1 MTVSTSPS
9 HPIITSVTGY
19 TGVNKAMTW
28 RSMPLFKRDPKKKL
42 QKDYQQ
48 KLEAAMQ
55 AMRRGDIRENA
66 TLVAQAEALKAEI
79 DKLD

>member
-1 MTVSTSPS
+1 MS
-9 HPIITSVTGY
+9 
-19 TGVNKAMTW
+19 
-28 RSMPLFKRDPKKKL
+28 LFKRNPKKKL
-42 QKDYQQ
+42 QREYQQ

-66 TLVAQAEALKAEI
+66 MLTAQADEIKAAL

>member
-1 MTVSTSPS
+1 
-9 HPIITSVTGY
+9 
-19 TGVNKAMTW
+19 
-28 RSMPLFKRDPKKKL
+28 MPFFKRDPKKKL

-66 TLVAQAEALKAEI
+66 MLVAQAEEIKAAL
-79 DKLD
+79 DKLTQSNGSE